1 MNQLL
6 LMKNKDSK
14 FQITKCYAAIDKD
27 GDVITFYKKKP
38 KLISD
43 GIFDGDEMFQYPSSQ
58 FPQITYENSP
68 VQATYNGN
76 NGDIIIK

>member
-1 MNQLL
+1 
-6 LMKNKDSK
+6 MKRKYNK

-27 GDVITFYKKKP
+27 GDVITFYKKEP
-38 KLISD
+38 KLIAD

-68 VQATYNGN
+68 VQATYNDN
-76 NGDIIIK
+76 NGEIIITYE

>member
-1 MNQLL
+1 
-6 LMKNKDSK
+6 MKHKYNK

-38 KLISD
+38 KLIAD

-58 FPQITYENSP
+58 FSQITYENSP

-76 NGDIIIK
+76 NGEIIIK